1 MGALRLLL
9 IFAFALNA
17 QYVGSKACYGCH
29 SDIYKAFKKTD
40 MGRSMASVG
49 DWKADGIP
57 TEASIQQPGNTHV
70 FSVTKSEAGWTQTE
84 SETGVFS
91 VDHKLDYVVGSGF
104 NGLTFLI
111 RRGDFLFQAPLSYY
125 SRAHKW
131 DLSPGYEQV
140 DLGFSRMVPQECIN
154 CHAGRPSPQSNGS
167 AAYAEQPFQEVAI
180 GCENCHGPGEN
191 HVKAGGKKGTIVNP
205 AKLKPALADNICLN
219 CHQAGDARVLQP
231 GKSYLDFR
239 PGEWLFDTAVI
250 FKQPATGTEPESD
263 LLEHYSAMQASRCF
277 RESAGKLGCLTCH
290 DPHTQPAGEQAV
302 GYYRAKCLTC
312 HTEKSCNRPA
322 SARSTDNC
330 VGCHMPKRDVTQISH
345 SALTNHRIPARSDEP
360 MPALKQVVQDGVV
373 VIDPPEQGARQLPK
387 VMLLQAYQQMAQ
399 KHPEYEQSYLSVLD
413 ELEKSQPR
421 DAFVEAAL
429 GDRAFTQGQTEEA
442 IEHLQQAL
450 PLAKPAVYLELGESL
465 IKAGRSQEAIEYL
478 KKGAGLDPYNAVM
491 QKTLILLY
499 INLRSYS
506 EARLSMEKYVETFP
520 EDSFMRSLLARV
532 RK

>member
-1 MGALRLLL
+1 MAPLRLLL
-9 IFAFALNA
+9 IFACALNA

-40 MGRSMASVG
+40 MGRSITPASE
-49 DWKADGIP
+49 WKAEGIA
-57 TEASIQQPGNTHV
+57 TEATIQQPGTSHV
-70 FSVTKSEAGWTQTE
+70 FSVTKSEAGWQQSE
-84 SETGVFS
+84 SEPGVFS

-104 NGLTFLI
+104 NGLTFLL
-111 RRGDFLFQAPLSYY
+111 RRGNFLFQAPLSYY

-167 AAYAEQPFQEVAI
+167 AAYAEQPFQEAAI
-180 GCENCHGPGEN
+180 GCENCHGPGDA

-205 AKLKPALADNICLN
+205 ARLKPALADNICLN
-219 CHQAGDARVLQP
+219 CHQAGEARVLQP

-250 FKQPATGTEPESD
+250 FKQPATGNDQESD

-290 DPHTQPAGEQAV
+290 DPHGEQTV
-302 GYYRAKCLTC
+302 SDYRAKCLTC

-330 VGCHMPKRDVTQISH
+330 VACHMPKRDVTQISH
-345 SALTNHRIPARSDEP
+345 SALTNHRIPARPNEP

-373 VIDPPEQGARQLPK
+373 VVDLPERSGQTLPK
-387 VMLLQAYQQMAQ
+387 LMLLQAYQQMAQ
-399 KHPEYEQSYLSVLD
+399 KYPEYQQSYLSLLD
-413 ELEKSQPR
+413 DLEQSQPK
-421 DAFVEAAL
+421 DTFVQAAL
-429 GDRAFTQGQTEEA
+429 GDRALTQGRTEEA
-442 IEHLQQAL
+442 IEHLKQAL
-450 PLAKPAVYLELGESL
+450 PLGKSAVYLELGQAL
-465 IKAGRSQEAIEYL
+465 AKTGRGQEAIEYL
-478 KKGAGLDPYNAVM
+478 KTGAQLDPYNAVM

-499 INLRSYS
+499 INLKSYP
-506 EARLSMEKYVETFP
+506 EARVAMEKYVDAFP
-520 EDSFMRSLLARV
+520 EDTFMRSLLARV
-532 RK
+532 RR